1 MLGHSCHRRSRW
13 ITLDPEL
20 PRPIRGPRLLGVGL
34 PNRTTAWATAQT
46 TGGQVGILAV
56 MATQLRIDPELQ
68 AIVER
73 AREQARR
80 KGELRDEPWAPDH
93 EPLPADARAV
103 LRDWVTSGDYD
114 RAVSAI
120 VANDPD
126 LATE

>member
-1 MLGHSCHRRSRW
+1 M
-13 ITLDPEL
+13 
-20 PRPIRGPRLLGVGL
+20 
-34 PNRTTAWATAQT
+34 AWATAQT

-80 KGELRDEPWAPDH
+80 QGELRDEPWAPDH